1 MAKTEKKDTATKA
14 VKETKSTSAKATADT
29 KTTKAASK
37 PKVEKTVKAAK
48 KPSVSAKATSDKA
61 SKKAET
67 KAAPKAAADKAA
79 VKASVSAKAP
89 SDKPKKAV
97 APKKAAPKKLS
108 QAKKEWKGVKPVGHA
123 VGRRKKSIARV
134 WLRKGSGTIT
144 INGRSFKDYFDT
156 EITRLAA
163 STPMRLV
170 DEAREYDVEANIKGG
185 GLWGQ
190 ADALKLGISRALLK
204 INEGLRPELR
214 KLGLLTVDARVKER
228 KKPGQPGARRK
239 FQFVKR

>member
-1 MAKTEKKDTATKA
+1 MAKKETATKA
-14 VKETKSTSAKATADT
+14 TKETKSTSAKATADK

-37 PKVEKTVKAAK
+37 PKVEKTVKAAAK
-48 KPSVSAKATSDKA
+48 KPAPKKTAAPKVAADKA
-61 SKKAET
+61 APKKVET
-67 KAAPKAAADKAA
+67 KAAPKAPA
-79 VKASVSAKAP
+79 
-89 SDKPKKAV
+89 KKA
-97 APKKAAPKKLS
+97 APKKAAPKKFA

-134 WLRKGSGTIT
+134 WLRKGSGIIT

-190 ADALKLGISRALLK
+190 ADALKLGVARALVK

-214 KLGLLTVDARVKER
+214 KLGLLTVDARIKER

>member
-1 MAKTEKKDTATKA
+1 MAKTEKK
-14 VKETKSTSAKATADT
+14 SSSAKATVDKET
-29 KTTKAASK
+29 KKTTEKPATAKKVTASTKK
-37 PKVEKTVKAAK
+37 PAAK
-48 KPSVSAKATSDKA
+48 KA
-61 SKKAET
+61 AE
-67 KAAPKAAADKAA
+67 
-79 VKASVSAKAP
+79 
-89 SDKPKKAV
+89 
-97 APKKAAPKKLS
+97 PKKAAPKAVAAKTPVKKAAPKKAVAVKKVA
-108 QAKKEWKGVKPVGHA
+108 AKKPAKKSTGIKPVGHG

-134 WLRKGSGTIT
+134 WLRRGKGTIT
-144 INGRSFKDYFDT
+144 INGRPFKEYFDT
-156 EITRLAA
+156 EITRLSA

-170 DEAREYDVEANIKGG
+170 DEAQKYDVEANIRGG